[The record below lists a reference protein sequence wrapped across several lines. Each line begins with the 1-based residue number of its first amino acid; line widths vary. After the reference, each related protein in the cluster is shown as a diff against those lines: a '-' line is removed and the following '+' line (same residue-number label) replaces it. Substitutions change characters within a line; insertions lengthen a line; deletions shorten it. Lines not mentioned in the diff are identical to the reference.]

1 MFMVGLLQWW
11 YGRGWL
17 GQLAQVKARLGA
29 TLAFFSISQLTLTL
43 FAPFRQISAGRVK
56 GSLAVHARAF
66 FDMTISRVIGAI
78 VRLFTIVFGLIVIAT
93 QAVIELVIVV
103 FWLFVPLFPII
114 GLLLFAI
121 GWVPAWM

>member
-1 MFMVGLLQWW
+1 
-11 YGRGWL
+11 
-17 GQLAQVKARLGA
+17 
-29 TLAFFSISQLTLTL
+29 
-43 FAPFRQISAGRVK
+43 
-56 GSLAVHARAF
+56 
-66 FDMTISRVIGAI
+66 MTISRVIGAI